1 MSVRLADETFQK
13 AIAEAY
19 KAGRES
25 GVFDLEMALLGMI
38 PNEGDAVAIT
48 NVGNIAHVYV
58 REGQIRLDALIDN
71 R

>member
-1 MSVRLADETFQK
+1 MTLPLEDETFRK
-13 AIAEAY
+13 AIAEAFA
-19 KAGRES
+19 AGREA

-71 R
+71 G